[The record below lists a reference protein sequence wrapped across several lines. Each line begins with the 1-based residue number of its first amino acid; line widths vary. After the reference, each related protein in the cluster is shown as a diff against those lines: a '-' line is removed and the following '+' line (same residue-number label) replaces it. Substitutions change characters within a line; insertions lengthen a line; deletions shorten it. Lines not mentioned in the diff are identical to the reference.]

1 MTVVETVLVFVV
13 LPLGIVA
20 VIGLLTVAPSAMR
33 GQIRYR
39 PGRPW
44 TYDTA
49 WWLPESETSAPAA
62 PAALGGPGGNHRPA
76 LEAGA
81 TAPAALPAG
90 PVTAAAGGA
99 SGEW

>member
-1 MTVVETVLVFVV
+1 MTVVETILVFVA

-20 VIGLLTVAPSAMR
+20 VIGLVTMAPSAMR

-49 WWLPESETSAPAA
+49 WWLPESESPVPGAPAA
-62 PAALGGPGGNHRPA
+62 PNGDHRPA
-76 LEAGA
+76 LAGA
-81 TAPAALPAG
+81 TALDTVASKPVAAG
-90 PVTAAAGGA
+90 TGGA